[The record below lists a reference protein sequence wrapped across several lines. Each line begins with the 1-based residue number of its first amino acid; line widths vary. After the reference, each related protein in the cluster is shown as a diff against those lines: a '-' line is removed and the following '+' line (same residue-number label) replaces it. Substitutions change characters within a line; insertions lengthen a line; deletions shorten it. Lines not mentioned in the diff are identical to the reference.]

1 MTNGQAARDVKAK
14 ASCVYIDS
22 PMPNAIDQVLPFYRS
37 GFFDRASVPILLRRR
52 MFMEKRHAPV
62 EAPGSLPPIT
72 RVSQFSPSR
81 QLGSGHGGGQGIV
94 FYPFAAQ
101 ANAQVVSDRS
111 VQHVLTLHG
120 ESNKTS
126 SFRPSARLYDY
137 VLVAGTLACRRY
149 LKLKIFTE
157 REVAQGRLVQM
168 GDTLVQD
175 MPYLAAAPLSPEAW
189 VLYAPTWETSL
200 PSENYSSAQDGYGYG
215 VAKRC
220 AEACGTRRILLKP
233 HPNYGMRDLA
243 YIRQLVRNIQSLRS
257 LGFEVKVI
265 NEAINYRIHLILT
278 MMFGREIYAATAVRY
293 PVSMAVVDIS
303 GMEAICL
310 KQGIPHIVIRKPSNT
325 HMPDDEDL
333 TAVYRFKMLT
343 FGKGTGEV
351 ERLIE
356 TYAAAHAQVDID
368 HRQLVFSYAD
378 TALPSQSAAQR
389 FAWLNRYL
397 QDNTYWRP

>member
-1 MTNGQAARDVKAK
+1 VTTGQTAEHAASKT
-14 ASCVYIDS
+14 SCVYIDS
-22 PMPNAIDQVLPFYRS
+22 PMPNAVDQVLPFYRS
-37 GFFDRASVPILLRRR
+37 GFFDRTSVPILLRRR

-62 EAPGSLPPIT
+62 AETGSLPPIT
-72 RVSQFSPSR
+72 KVSRFSPSR
-81 QLGSGHGGGQGIV
+81 QLGSSQGVV

-101 ANAQVVSDRS
+101 ANAQLVSDRS

-149 LKLKIFTE
+149 LRLNIFTE
-157 REVAQGRLVQM
+157 REVAQGRLIQM

-175 MPYLAAAPLSPEAW
+175 MPYLQRAPISPDAW

-200 PSENYSSAQDGYGYG
+200 PSENYSSAENGYGFEI
-215 VAKRC
+215 VQRC
-220 AEACGTRRILLKP
+220 AEACSTRRVLIKP
-233 HPNYGMRDLA
+233 HPNYGMRDIA
-243 YIRQLVRNIQSLRS
+243 YIRQLVRSIQAMRA

-265 NEAINYRIHLILT
+265 NEAVNYRIHLILT
-278 MMFGREIYAATAVRY
+278 MMFGRGIYAETQTTY

-310 KQGIPHIVIRKPSNT
+310 KQHIPHIVIRKPSNV
-325 HMPDDEDL
+325 HMPDDADL

-343 FGKGTGEV
+343 FGEGSAAV
-351 ERLIE
+351 EKLVE
-356 TYAAAHAQVDID
+356 TYAQAHAEVDID
-368 HRQLVFSYAD
+368 HRRLVFAYAD
-378 TALPSQSAAQR
+378 ASLPARSAQER
-389 FAWLNRYL
+389 FAWLSRYL